1 MTLEQEISKLVRER
15 LMEEINGLGIRAAIR
30 EQIEESGIT
39 KGKVAE
45 LVEQTVDSYVR
56 SINIEALVDKLIN
69 RRVETAVKDAIE
81 KYVVNRYGS
90 YNGTALLEKIVK
102 DALYEEWRGKYTARV
117 DVVRKEGSEQ

>member
-1 MTLEQEISKLVRER
+1 MTVEQEISKLVRER

-56 SINIEALVDKLIN
+56 SVNITTRGFVPSAS
-69 RRVETAVKDAIE
+69 AVAIQTISHP
-81 KYVVNRYGS
+81 KRTSASGAACLAFSGKSLYS
-90 YNGTALLEKIVK
+90 TWATTPNG
-102 DALYEEWRGKYTARV
+102 
-117 DVVRKEGSEQ
+117 